1 MSLFTYAPLCKSGSK
16 NKYETGRANERMKE
30 QASNPH
36 ILIKYETDE
45 IFNGIRCEV
54 NSGNETLLYGGF
66 NSGISCKDSAKPP
79 DWGLQKN
86 LVIDIPRPKSSFAAR
101 SCTLKPITLNTLA
114 IFEV

>member
-1 MSLFTYAPLCKSGSK
+1 MVTPVPTESQRYRG
-16 NKYETGRANERMKE
+16 
-30 QASNPH
+30 
-36 ILIKYETDE
+36 
-45 IFNGIRCEV
+45 NGVLRCEV
-54 NSGNETLLYGGF
+54 NSGNETLYGGF

-86 LVIDIPRPKSSFAAR
+86 LVVDIPRPKSSFAAR